1 MESGKRKTTTTT
13 TTRLPKLA
21 TAARSVEEM
30 RMKTKRRSGSG
41 SGSSGGIDVINE
53 EVEMN
58 SNDEIQSKQLKVT
71 SDKIGAA
78 AKRKT
83 WNSESNLDNTTAV
96 IAIATENC
104 ELVLDEE
111 QLQVQESCNSDST
124 DSNCNRENID
134 HKSLNQDSISSS
146 SSRSSRIRI
155 RSNNLRTTSHSS
167 SLSPSSIQKLKKTRS
182 EPVKAGSS
190 IESELRKVNSENLD
204 NQTKIHLDHI
214 NDTTNVQDL
223 VTHSNSSPSP
233 EQQQEKQEEKL
244 RNENNSNQSDDTQKA
259 AEPEL
264 TAGANACETEEDHV
278 DKGQI
283 NKVDDT
289 NNNKETCCDDD
300 QLIQTDTFKK
310 NTQIK
315 SKKVVSPSFT
325 NSNQG
330 LGLSKSTLTPR
341 RLSSSSS
348 SSTTVRSVHNKP
360 TLNSSSPTTTAQEV
374 LYESNISATPET
386 YSKLQTL
393 VDLVMWRDV
402 SRSAFIFGFGT
413 FIIISSS
420 YAKDFNFSFISVAS
434 YLSLVY
440 LAVVFLYK
448 SFMNRGVMRSEDQT
462 ENCVWGEEEAIRFV
476 KLILPYLNESL
487 LKLRALFT
495 GDPVTTMKLAVVLF
509 VLARCGS
516 SITIWKMMKLG
527 FFGVFVIP
535 KLCSSYSS
543 HVTAYGKF
551 WVRRFQDAWESCSH
565 KKALAFTIFTLVWN
579 YSSVVA
585 RAWAAFILF
594 VAFRYYQQSLTT
606 DDFVEVKEQT
616 RLHSVQT
623 RRHLARERG
632 RVPAS
637 LDQKKEKKSF

>member
-543 HVTAYGKF
+543 HVTAY
-551 WVRRFQDAWESCSH
+551 
-565 KKALAFTIFTLVWN
+565 
-579 YSSVVA
+579 
-585 RAWAAFILF
+585 AFILF